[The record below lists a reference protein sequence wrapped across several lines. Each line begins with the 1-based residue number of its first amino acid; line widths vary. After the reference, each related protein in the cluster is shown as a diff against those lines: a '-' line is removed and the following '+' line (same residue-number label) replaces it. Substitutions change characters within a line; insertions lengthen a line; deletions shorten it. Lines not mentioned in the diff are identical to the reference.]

1 MRREEKEIKDTAEI
15 EEILSKAFVCR
26 LGLCDNGRPYVVPL
40 CFGYKDNALYFH
52 CAKEGKKLDILRE
65 NNNVCFEVDT
75 DCQVIKAEQ
84 ACKFEMRYKSVIGFG
99 RAQLI
104 EDPELKRRG
113 LDVIMQQFSKG
124 PFEYPQENLRKTMV
138 VKVEIESMT
147 GKKSAGENTL

>member
-1 MRREEKEIKDTAEI
+1 MRRKEKEIKDTAEI
-15 EEILSKAFVCR
+15 EQILSKAFVCR

-40 CFGYKDNALYFH
+40 CFGYEDNALYFH
-52 CAKEGKKLDILRE
+52 CAAEGKKLDILRE
-65 NNNVCFEVDT
+65 NDNVCFEVDI

-84 ACKFEMRYKSVIGFG
+84 ACRFDFRYKSVIGFG

-113 LDVIMQQFSKG
+113 LDVIMQRFSKG
-124 PFEYPQENLRKTMV
+124 PFEYPQENLKKTMV

-147 GKKSAGENTL
+147 GKKSV